1 MHSDIFCVNILLYL
15 GRLVY
20 ERKKGLGI
28 ASMVLGIIAII
39 CSLIYISI
47 PLALLSIIF
56 GIISLVKKQKK
67 AFGIAGI
74 ILSVVSIII
83 TILWS
88 IFVLVIA
95 GNPTLINEKN
105 IKSKLYNDISDG
117 ITDNLDVENKIKG
130 NKWMASDGS
139 VLELKDDGTYY
150 WYEDENDK
158 SDNYYEGEY
167 TVSLGDS
174 AIEQINEEYVFNEE
188 EFNKNT
194 SILRTDIYYLE
205 LNRKKSVIDGKISIS
220 TINTPYALVFYNAS
234 SDECVGM
241 NLSTQNRVHFKKV
254 N

>member
-47 PLALLSIIF
+47 PLALLSIIL

-67 AFGIAGI
+67 VFGIAGI

-117 ITDNLDVENKIKG
+117 ITDNLDV
-130 NKWMASDGS
+130 
-139 VLELKDDGTYY
+139 
-150 WYEDENDK
+150 
-158 SDNYYEGEY
+158 
-167 TVSLGDS
+167 
-174 AIEQINEEYVFNEE
+174 
-188 EFNKNT
+188 
-194 SILRTDIYYLE
+194 
-205 LNRKKSVIDGKISIS
+205 
-220 TINTPYALVFYNAS
+220 
-234 SDECVGM
+234 
-241 NLSTQNRVHFKKV
+241 
-254 N
+254 

>member
-47 PLALLSIIF
+47 PLALLSIIL

>member
-47 PLALLSIIF
+47 PLALLSIIL

-83 TILWS
+83 TILWP

-220 TINTPYALVFYNAS
+220 TINTPYALFFYNAS

>member
-47 PLALLSIIF
+47 PLALLSIIL

-95 GNPTLINEKN
+95 GNSTLINEKN

-194 SILRTDIYYLE
+194 SILRTDIYYLK

-220 TINTPYALVFYNAS
+220 TINTPYALFFYNAS

>member
-1 MHSDIFCVNILLYL
+1 MHSDIFYVNILLYL

-47 PLALLSIIF
+47 PLALLSIIL

>member
-1 MHSDIFCVNILLYL
+1 MK
-15 GRLVY
+15 
-20 ERKKGLGI
+20 EKKGLGI

-47 PLALLSIIF
+47 PLALLSIIL

-74 ILSVVSIII
+74 ILSAVSIII
-83 TILWS
+83 TILWTFFI
-88 IFVLVIA
+88 IFIA
-95 GNPTLINEKN
+95 GKPTLINEEN
-105 IKSKLYNDISDG
+105 IKSNITELYNDISEG
-117 ITDNLDVENKIKG
+117 ITDDLDVENKIKG

-220 TINTPYALVFYNAS
+220 TINTPYALFFYNAS

-241 NLSTQNRVHFKKV
+241 NLSTQNRVYFKKV

>member
-1 MHSDIFCVNILLYL
+1 M
-15 GRLVY
+15 
-20 ERKKGLGI
+20 
-28 ASMVLGIIAII
+28 
-39 CSLIYISI
+39 
-47 PLALLSIIF
+47 ALLSIIL

-105 IKSKLYNDISDG
+105 IKSKLYNDISEG

-139 VLELKDDGTYY
+139 VIELKDDGTYY

-194 SILRTDIYYLE
+194 SILRTDIYYLK